1 MYRRLLLIF
10 VFIALAV
17 CCYFILCKRPEKHLV
32 IVPQTVHKDDS
43 LVFKQLMRIKTYQKA
58 DSFYIAD
65 VYDSAIYYFDK
76 TLFALPLSQDVK
88 FKQQVLNRIGYSHFL
103 KSDFKKAR
111 FYLQEASRYLSA
123 KDTNLVDITTY
134 DYLSILYQYS
144 NNPDSSLSYCKKAY
158 SMYFGAYGDKGIL
171 AVKISSHLGN
181 IYQVGFSDYYNAEKY
196 LYQSLQI
203 LENIG
208 SYKDYDQYIN
218 ILYLLSVTHKSKTDY
233 KKALTYGL
241 HALHLA
247 NSVKEGKR
255 LREYCNNLVGFLY
268 SSMLDYNHS
277 VEYYL
282 KALEINK
289 KSDIPNPYN
298 LIADLSQL
306 SFSYY
311 KLNNYQQT
319 IFYCNEALKTASQ
332 NAIDDTYL
340 LVIYETLGM
349 AYLRMGY
356 WKESKNIFDKRLN
369 ISLKHYGLKNSNAA
383 YSYYLLGIY
392 NEYKWRQTP
401 DSALKYYQK
410 ALVTADK
417 HFNSYDPAKNPTFGE
432 CKDIPEFYDFLG
444 GKVLVLMRKYRLNH
458 EDTASLRLSFLC
470 YKLQDSLVT
479 YSRKAMQ
486 AEDSKLLISD
496 RNKTFYEDAIECSY
510 QLYQLTGKLAYIDQ
524 AFLYVE
530 KNKYQLLLEN
540 LKAAEVESKLNI
552 PDSLVEAEK
561 KLNIELK
568 YLQNQIA
575 LEQQKKDKN
584 PEKIKKISDRSFSLV
599 RKLENLHNTMVQL
612 YPRYYELKYQEPH
625 WQISDLITYSRKH
638 HTAIVHYFWGNEALY
653 IISTFSN
660 KVNFTKISFDHN
672 LPEQVNLFVHLLHET
687 NYSLQGKSREYANK
701 SKNLLDT
708 LVNLPLKGLMKNQ
721 EFPGNMVIIPDG
733 LLSKISFE
741 ALVTSIPNLPRFSFP
756 NLDYLIYHS
765 NVEYA
770 YSFNI
775 LANEKKDGPR
785 EVHNMLCFGYS
796 ADESKNHNPGDRNI
810 PGSFKELKAVSKH
823 FRSTIYSGD
832 EATRQN
838 FMNQAAQYDILHLAL
853 HGKADEVDENGT
865 GLIFRKENNKSG
877 TEFLYADEIYKL
889 NLKAKVVV
897 LSACETGLGKNY
909 KGEGVFS
916 MARAFSYAGCP
927 TVVISLWNVNDN
939 ATADIMGSFY
949 KHLSKGEAI
958 SQALRDAK
966 IDYLKHSDEIGF
978 QPAFWSSFVVFGDI
992 SPVKAIMNPMIW
1004 IVPLILLLLLGIGFI
1019 FIKKFR
1025 KLKKATNA

>member
-17 CCYFILCKRPEKHLV
+17 CCYFILRKKPEKHLV
-32 IVPQTVHKDDS
+32 VVPQTVHKDDS

-123 KDTNLVDITTY
+123 KDTNLVDILTY
-134 DYLSILYQYS
+134 DYLGVLYQYT
-144 NNPDSSLSYCKKAY
+144 NNPDSALSYFTKAY
-158 SMYFGAYGDKGIL
+158 NMYFVNYGVKGIL
-171 AVKISSHLGN
+171 AVKISSHLGD
-181 IYQVGFSDYYNAEKY
+181 IYKSGFNDYYNAEKY
-196 LYQSLQI
+196 LYQSLKI
-203 LENIG
+203 LENLG
-208 SYKDYDQYIN
+208 TNKDYDQYIN
-218 ILYLLSVTHKSKTDY
+218 LLFSLSVTNKLKKDY
-233 KKALTYGL
+233 KKALSYGL

-255 LREYCNNLVGFLY
+255 LREYCNTLVGFLY
-268 SSMLDYNHS
+268 ASMFEYNRS

-306 SFSYY
+306 SFNYY
-311 KLNNYQQT
+311 QLNNYQQA
-319 IFYCNEALKTASQ
+319 IFYCNEALKIASQ
-332 NAIDDTYL
+332 NTIDETYL

-349 AYLRMGY
+349 AYVRMGH
-356 WKESKNIFDKRLN
+356 WKESRDIFDKRLN
-369 ISLKHYGLKNSNAA
+369 IALKHYGANNSNTA
-383 YSYYLLGIY
+383 YSYHLLGIY
-392 NEYKWRQTP
+392 NEYKWRQRP
-401 DSALKYYQK
+401 DSALKNYQK
-410 ALVTADK
+410 AIVAANK
-417 HFNSYDPAKNPTFGE
+417 HFNSYDPAKNPTFKE
-432 CKDIPEFYDFLG
+432 CKDIPDFYEFLG
-444 GKVLVLMRKYRLNH
+444 GKVMVLMRKYRLNH
-458 EDTASLRLSFLC
+458 QDTASLRLSFLC
-470 YKLQDSLVT
+470 YKLQDSLIT

-510 QLYQLTGKLAYIDQ
+510 YLYQLTAKEEYINQ

-530 KNKYQLLLEN
+530 KNKYRLLFEN
-540 LKAAEVESKLNI
+540 LKTAEAESKLNI
-552 PDSLVEAEK
+552 PDSLIEAEK

-568 YLQNQIA
+568 YIQNQITE
-575 LEQQKKDKN
+575 EQVKKEKN
-584 PEKIKKISDRSFSLV
+584 PEKIKKISDGSFSLI
-599 RKLENLHNTMVQL
+599 RKLEHLHNIIEQN
-612 YPRYYELKYQEPH
+612 YPRYYEMKYQEPH
-625 WQISDLITYSRKH
+625 IRISDLMAYSVKH
-638 HTAIVHYFWGNEALY
+638 NTAVVQYFWGDEALY
-653 IISTFSN
+653 IISAFGN
-660 KVNFTKISFDHN
+660 KVNFSKISFDHN
-672 LPEQVNLFVHLLHET
+672 LPEQVNRFIHLLHET
-687 NYSLQGKSREYANK
+687 NFNLQGKSREYANK

-708 LVNLPLKGLMKNQ
+708 LVKLPLKGLVNNQ
-721 EFPGNMVIIPDG
+721 EFTRNMVIIPDG

-741 ALVTSIPNLPRFSFP
+741 ALVTSIPNLQRFSFP

-775 LANEKKDGPR
+775 LANEKKEGPR

-796 ADESKNHNPGDRNI
+796 ADESKNHNPGERNI
-810 PGSFKELKAVSKH
+810 PGSFKELKTVSKH
-823 FRSTIYSGD
+823 FWSTIFSGE

-838 FMNQAAQYDILHLAL
+838 FMNHAAQYDILHLAL

-877 TEFLYADEIYKL
+877 SEFLYADEIYKL

-916 MARAFSYAGCP
+916 MARAFSYAGCQ
-927 TVVISLWNVNDN
+927 TVVISLWNVNDH
-939 ATADIMGSFY
+939 ATEDIMGSFY
-949 KHLSKGEAI
+949 RHLSKGEQI
-958 SQALRDAK
+958 NQALRNAK
-966 IDYLKHSDEIGF
+966 LDYLKQSDEIGF
-978 QPAFWSSFVVFGDI
+978 QPAFWSSFVVFGDV
-992 SPVKAIMNPMIW
+992 SPIKAIMNPMIW
-1004 IVPLILLLLLGIGFI
+1004 IIPLILLFLFGIGIVFL
-1019 FIKKFR
+1019 KKFR
-1025 KLKKATNA
+1025 KQKKAT